1 MRILRV
7 KKDPNLDKNRGI
19 MYEISVHTT
28 FAASHHLVGYN
39 GECARDH
46 GHNWKAEAVV
56 AANGLDNIGI
66 AIDFKAVKKL
76 LEEITEPFDHRN
88 LNDLPPFDQKNPT
101 SENLAAW
108 IYGELEKRLPSGV
121 KPLKVRVWETEKYSV
136 TYSK

>member
-1 MRILRV
+1 
-7 KKDPNLDKNRGI
+7 
-19 MYEISVHTT
+19 MYEISVSTT

-46 GHNWKAEAVV
+46 GHNWKTEAVV
-56 AANGLDNIGI
+56 AAGGLDEVGL

-76 LEEITEPFDHRN
+76 LEEITEPLDHRN
-88 LNDLPPFDQKNPT
+88 LNDLPPFNQKNPT

-108 IYGELEKRLPSGV
+108 IYTELEKRLPAGV
-121 KPLKVRVWETEKYSV
+121 KPLRVRVWETEKYAV

>member
-1 MRILRV
+1 
-7 KKDPNLDKNRGI
+7 
-19 MYEISVHTT
+19 MYEISVSTS
-28 FAASHHLVGYN
+28 FAASHHLVGYD

-56 AANGLDNIGI
+56 ANSGLDEVGI

-76 LEEITEPFDHRN
+76 LEAITEPLDHRN
-88 LNDLPPFDQKNPT
+88 LNDLPPFTQKNPT

>member
-1 MRILRV
+1 
-7 KKDPNLDKNRGI
+7 

-56 AANGLDNIGI
+56 ASNGLDEVGI

-88 LNDLPPFDQKNPT
+88 LNELPPFGQKNPT

>member
-1 MRILRV
+1 
-7 KKDPNLDKNRGI
+7 
-19 MYEISVHTT
+19 MYEISVSTT

-56 AANGLDNIGI
+56 AANGLDGVGI
-66 AIDFKAVKKL
+66 AIDFKAVKKT

-88 LNDLPPFDQKNPT
+88 LNDLPPFAQKNPT

-121 KPLKVRVWETEKYSV
+121 KPLRVRVWETEKYSV
-136 TYSK
+136 TYSQ

>member
-1 MRILRV
+1 
-7 KKDPNLDKNRGI
+7 
-19 MYEISVHTT
+19 MYEISVSTS

-56 AANGLDNIGI
+56 AAGGLDDVGI

-88 LNDLPPFDQKNPT
+88 LNELPPFNQKNPT

-108 IYGELEKRLPSGV
+108 IYGELEKRLPAGV
-121 KPLKVRVWETEKYSV
+121 RPLRVRVWETEKYAV